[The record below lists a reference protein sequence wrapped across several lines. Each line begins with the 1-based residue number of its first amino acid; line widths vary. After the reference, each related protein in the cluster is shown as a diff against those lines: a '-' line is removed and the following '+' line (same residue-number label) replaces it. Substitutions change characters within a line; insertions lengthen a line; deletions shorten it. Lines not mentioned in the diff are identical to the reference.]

1 MQLLRVARGISK
13 DLKKCL
19 NSSIYVSRTKEGRAL
34 VCHRT
39 STTSNRALALL
50 LNLTDYCTSKFSALC
65 RCRARVVAHVS
76 LSYRGAD
83 IFIGS
88 DREHSPP
95 RLSPLQ
101 RDSHAWLR
109 GTHAPTIFSS
119 LFIFSQEDRIS
130 WQRVTIICNIHV
142 VGKSR
147 VRARFD
153 ERETSS
159 SASLFPPR
167 RRVCLV

>member
-1 MQLLRVARGISK
+1 MYRERRRRGGPSFA
-13 DLKKCL
+13 
-19 NSSIYVSRTKEGRAL
+19 TAL
-34 VCHRT
+34 QRLQ
-39 STTSNRALALL
+39 NRALALF

-65 RCRARVVAHVS
+65 RCRARIVAHVS

>member
-1 MQLLRVARGISK
+1 MYRERRRRGGPSFA
-13 DLKKCL
+13 
-19 NSSIYVSRTKEGRAL
+19 TAL
-34 VCHRT
+34 QRLQ
-39 STTSNRALALL
+39 NRALALL

-76 LSYRGAD
+76 FSYRGAD